1 MTESWYDWPSVL
13 AIVLILVVC
22 PTKLHNKHTK
32 FTWFKKINLMEII
45 FHQKTIFDTTLLQN
59 LPHIKIA
66 VRYDDLSFRLNFTG
80 DPLHSRALAHSR
92 APLFKQPC
100 PHCSHSR
107 APGEQWARLCVFTL
121 QGCVQ
126 AARLCRGSPVNL
138 YKMYIITC
146 N

>member
-22 PTKLHNKHTK
+22 PTKLHNKQPK
-32 FTWFKKINLMEII
+32 FTWLKKINLMEII

-66 VRYDDLSFRLNFTG
+66 VRYDDLSFRLN
-80 DPLHSRALAHSR
+80 
-92 APLFKQPC
+92 
-100 PHCSHSR
+100 
-107 APGEQWARLCVFTL
+107 
-121 QGCVQ
+121 
-126 AARLCRGSPVNL
+126 L